1 MHELAIQELTAIRDK
16 SEKLSKMSA
25 TSRAAI
31 YVETDKIKQIDR
43 AIKVLTEYQT
53 GEL

>member
-1 MHELAIQELTAIRDK
+1 MNYPIEQLTKLRDM

-31 YVETDKIKQIDR
+31 YVETDKIKQLDR

-53 GEL
+53 VEL